1 MKLGEILR
9 LLDAEMISGRE
20 DQLETEIGSAC
31 GSDLMSDVL
40 AFGRS
45 GQILLTGLA
54 NAQSIRTANIIGAKA
69 VVYIRGKRPDAEAL
83 ELARLKKIPVLATR
97 RMMFESCGV
106 LFQNGLTG
114 AHLPDE
120 TGPAPE
126 PRDNE
131 SFSRSFEIVG
141 RNFSRAGHA
150 STTIKEIL
158 EDIGIDPA
166 VIVRT
171 SIASYEAEMN
181 VVMFAERGVMTLE
194 VTPDQVFLRVQDKGP
209 GISNIRLAMQEGYS
223 TATREMR
230 EMGFGAGMGLPN
242 IKKNADRFDIFSE
255 AGKGTSLEI
264 YFDLRTARRSEA

>member
-9 LLDAEMISGRE
+9 LLDAEMISGRK

-31 GSDLMSDVL
+31 SSDLMSDVL

-45 GQILLTGLA
+45 GQVLLTGLA

-69 VVYIRGKRPDAEAL
+69 VVYLRGKRPNLEVQ
-83 ELARLKKIPVLATR
+83 ELAGQKNIPILSSR
-97 RMMFESCGV
+97 RMMYESCGI
-106 LFQNGLTG
+106 LYLNGLPG
-114 AHLPDE
+114 VHR
-120 TGPAPE
+120 PE
-126 PRDNE
+126 ASKPVAEARDSG

-141 RNFSRAGHA
+141 RNFSRAGHV

-181 VVMFAERGVMTLE
+181 VVMFAERGVMTLQ
-194 VTPDQVFLRVQDKGP
+194 VTTEQVLLRVQDRGP
-209 GISNIRLAMQEGYS
+209 GILDIALAMQEGYS
-223 TATREMR
+223 TATPEMR
-230 EMGFGAGMGLPN
+230 ELGFGAGMGLPN

-255 AGKGTSLEI
+255 AGKGTNLEI
-264 YFDLRTARRSEA
+264 YFHLRSARRSEV